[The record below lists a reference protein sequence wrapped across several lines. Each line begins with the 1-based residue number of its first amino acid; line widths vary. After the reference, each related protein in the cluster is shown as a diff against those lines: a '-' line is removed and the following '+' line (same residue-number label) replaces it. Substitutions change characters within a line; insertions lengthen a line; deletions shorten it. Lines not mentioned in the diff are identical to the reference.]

1 MKTQILSLLA
11 CCLLLAFC
19 KTVPKTDAPKPAEQ
33 YNTAVEAPL
42 VSTISIPVNISISDL
57 VTSINN
63 KLSGKA
69 LYEDY
74 SYTDN
79 NNDGFMMNAW
89 KSRDITLNLN
99 GQTIKYY
106 VPLKLWLK
114 KNLYVSE
121 AEAEAEI
128 GLSFKT
134 TFAIKEDWSI
144 QTNTVLEYHEWL
156 SKPVL
161 KTGMGNVSIESIA
174 NLAIGRSKK
183 DLTQTIDRLVG
194 QQLSLRPAVQEVWN
208 ALQTPTLLSD
218 EYKMW
223 IKTTPTGISMTPI
236 VTDWNSIKA
245 KISVD
250 CLNDVNFGAQ
260 PAFRENTSLPL
271 LRNIEYDNTPD
282 EFQVRVATD
291 VPFPE
296 AERIARTFMVGQVF
310 ESGKKKVKVDDLQI
324 WGNND
329 RIVVN
334 TLLSGSFVGNIYF
347 MGRPVY
353 NAQKNQ
359 IEMTDFDFHF
369 DTKNML
375 LKSASW
381 IFQGTIKK
389 KMKDSMIFP
398 LDENIKALRAEI
410 QNTLKYYPIQ
420 PGVVLSGTVDT
431 LTVENT
437 RIMPNSIRV
446 NLFSKGK
453 LQVDVK
459 GL

>member
-1 MKTQILSLLA
+1 M
-11 CCLLLAFC
+11 
-19 KTVPKTDAPKPAEQ
+19 E
-33 YNTAVEAPL
+33 
-42 VSTISIPVNISISDL
+42 
-57 VTSINN
+57 
-63 KLSGKA
+63 
-69 LYEDY
+69 
-74 SYTDN
+74 
-79 NNDGFMMNAW
+79 
-89 KSRDITLNLN
+89 
-99 GQTIKYY
+99 
-106 VPLKLWLK
+106 
-114 KNLYVSE
+114 
-121 AEAEAEI
+121 
-128 GLSFKT
+128 
-134 TFAIKEDWSI
+134 
-144 QTNTVLEYHEWL
+144 
-156 SKPVL
+156 
-161 KTGMGNVSIESIA
+161 
-174 NLAIGRSKK
+174 
-183 DLTQTIDRLVG
+183 
-194 QQLSLRPAVQEVWN
+194 
-208 ALQTPTLLSD
+208 
-218 EYKMW
+218 
-223 IKTTPTGISMTPI
+223 
-236 VTDWNSIKA
+236 
-245 KISVD
+245 
-250 CLNDVNFGAQ
+250 
-260 PAFRENTSLPL
+260 
-271 LRNIEYDNTPD
+271 
-282 EFQVRVATD
+282 
-291 VPFPE
+291 
-296 AERIARTFMVGQVF
+296 
-310 ESGKKKVKVDDLQI
+310 DLQI
-324 WGNND
+324 GGNND

>member
-1 MKTQILSLLA
+1 MLGLLVLA
-11 CCLLLAFC
+11 VLFAFC
-19 KTVPKTDAPKPAEQ
+19 KSVPVTNAPKPGEL
-33 YNTAVEAPL
+33 YNTAVEPPL

-57 VTSINN
+57 VASINS

-89 KSRDITLNLN
+89 KSRDITLNLSD
-99 GQTIKYY
+99 QTIKFYI
-106 VPLKLWLK
+106 PLKIWMK

-121 AEAEAEI
+121 AEAEGEI

-134 TFAIKEDWSI
+134 SFFIKEDWSI
-144 QTNTVLEYHEWL
+144 QTNTALEYHEWL

-161 KTGMGNVSIESIA
+161 KTGMGNISIESIA
-174 NLAIGRSKK
+174 NLAISHSKK
-183 DLTQTIDRLVG
+183 DLTQTIDKLLS
-194 QQLSLRPAVQEVWN
+194 QQLNLRPAVQEVWI
-208 ALQTPTLLSD
+208 ALQKPTLLS
-218 EYKMW
+218 EQYKMW

-260 PAFRENTSLPL
+260 PTFRENTNLPL
-271 LRNIEYDNTPD
+271 LRNIAYDNTPD

-296 AERIARTFMVGQVF
+296 AESIARSLMVGQVF
-310 ESGKKKVKVDDLQI
+310 ESGKNKVKVDDIHI

-334 TLLSGSFVGNIYF
+334 SLLSGSFVGNIYF
-347 MGRPVY
+347 MGRPVF

-359 IEMTDFDFHF
+359 IEMADFDFHF

-375 LKSASW
+375 LRSASW
-381 IFQGTIKK
+381 LFQGPIKK
-389 KMKDSMIFP
+389 KMKDSMVFP
-398 LDENIKALRAEI
+398 LDENIKALRA
-410 QNTLKYYPIQ
+410 QVANTLKSYPIQ

-431 LTVENT
+431 LNVENT
-437 RIMPNSIRV
+437 RITPNSIRV